1 METYFSVY
9 NNDNWWIYKNQ
20 DSTKTDSV
28 FVTDF
33 NQQIVRTEKE
43 ICTEHIEKKFNLHS
57 TYYYH
62 AFGYLTSNLVNGLY
76 TNTTDGHTDDISCGF
91 HAHMSNGVDALPTN
105 SNGIL
110 YDSLLVGNRKYFK
123 VIYLEDYPIKT
134 FHAPNVGMLKYIY
147 QTDTFT
153 LRKYHLN

>member
-9 NNDNWWIYKNQ
+9 KNNNWWVYKNQ

-28 FVTDF
+28 YISDY
-33 NQQIVRTEKE
+33 NEQILKTEKE
-43 ICTEHIEKKFNLHS
+43 VCTEHIEKKFNLHS

-62 AFGYLTSNLVNGLY
+62 AFGYLTTNLVEGLY
-76 TNTTDGHTDDISCGF
+76 SNTTDGRTNSFSCGF
-91 HAHMSNGVDALPTN
+91 HAQMTIGVNTLPTN
-105 SNGIL
+105 SSGNL
-110 YDSLLVGNRKYFK
+110 YDSLIVANKKYFK

-134 FHAPNVGMLKYIY
+134 FHAPNVGMIKYVY

-153 LRKYHLN
+153 LRKYHIN